1 MAARHHLG
9 NWVTGSGVIPW
20 RGKYSSRSERLPS
33 TTSDKRFNIVGG
45 KFLVPVVWIT
55 ELKL

>member
-1 MAARHHLG
+1 MAAPHHLG

-20 RGKYSSRSERLPS
+20 RGQILISLRAAALDHD
-33 TTSDKRFNIVGG
+33 DKRFNIVGG